1 MDFIV
6 CTTKREDMKAT
17 VTNGRGCRMG
27 ALSTIA
33 YLTGPCTADI
43 LNDIKSP

>member
-1 MDFIV
+1 MDFII
-6 CTTKREDMKAT
+6 CASKREDMKAI
-17 VTNGRGCRMG
+17 VTDGRGCRMG

-33 YLTGPCTADI
+33 YLTGTCTADI